1 MRKEGLEQIFIEAK
15 KNSNVIFVGSDLA
28 PGTLVEFKTELPDQ
42 FFIEGIS
49 EAHVMTMAAGLAS
62 EGNIV
67 FVNSISSFLLRRSF
81 EQFFLD
87 VCCENQHVI
96 VLGNGA
102 GLVYGPLGHTHTIC
116 DDFAILANHPN
127 LTILAPSDAN
137 EMTKLISHAVN
148 NPGPYYI
155 RMAKGNEPNIT
166 LNQYIG
172 IGKPLS
178 YPGNTKTDSVI
189 ITTGKT
195 LHLALKLQANSSHS
209 FDIYH
214 FSTVLPFDEEAS
226 LKLIEKYSTVIIIE
240 EHFSR
245 GGLGQ
250 MMAYAMMKNG
260 IQKKFL
266 HFHLDE
272 QSIFTYGK
280 QEELM
285 SLFGLGE
292 SIFKKNNLL

>member
-1 MRKEGLEQIFIEAK
+1 MRKEGLHQIFLEAR
-15 KNSNVIFVGSDLA
+15 KNPNIIFVGSDLA
-28 PGTLVEFKTELPDQ
+28 PGTLTEFKTELPEQ

-67 FVNSISSFLLRRSF
+67 FVNSIASFLLRRSF

-127 LTILAPSDAN
+127 LTILSPADAN

-148 NPGPYYI
+148 HPGPYYI
-155 RMAKGNEPNIT
+155 RMAKGNEPDVT
-166 LNQYIG
+166 LNHSINIG
-172 IGKPLS
+172 TPLF
-178 YPGNTKTDSVI
+178 YPAGRTADSVI
-189 ITTGKT
+189 ITTGKA
-195 LHLALKLQANSSHS
+195 LHQALALQKSSSHS
-209 FDIYH
+209 FDVYH
-214 FSTVLPFDEEAS
+214 FSTVLPFNEQTAME
-226 LKLIEKYSTVIIIE
+226 LIKKYSQVIIIE
-240 EHFSR
+240 EHLSR

-250 MMAYAMMKNG
+250 MIAYAMARNSVH
-260 IQKKFL
+260 KKFL
-266 HFHLDE
+266 HFHLND

-285 SLFGLGE
+285 EMFGLGE
-292 SIFKKNNLL
+292 SFFKQNNLF

>member
-1 MRKEGLEQIFIEAK
+1 MRKEGLHQIFLEAR
-15 KNSNVIFVGSDLA
+15 KNPNLIFVGSDLA
-28 PGTLVEFKTELPDQ
+28 PGTLTEFKTELPDQ

-67 FVNSISSFLLRRSF
+67 FVNSIASFLLRRSF

-87 VCCENQHVI
+87 ICCENQHVI

-137 EMTKLISHAVN
+137 EMTQLISHAVN
-148 NPGPYYI
+148 HPGPYYI
-155 RMAKGNEPNIT
+155 RMAKGNEPNVT
-166 LNQYIG
+166 LNQSICIG
-172 IGKPLS
+172 APLY
-178 YPGNTKTDSVI
+178 YPASKATESVI
-189 ITTGKT
+189 ITTGKA
-195 LHLALKLQANSSHS
+195 LHQALALQASSSHS
-209 FDIYH
+209 FDVYH
-214 FSTVLPFDEEAS
+214 FSTVLPFNEQALLELLS
-226 LKLIEKYSTVIIIE
+226 KYSTVIIIE

-250 MMAYAMMKNG
+250 MIAYAMMKNS
-260 IQKKFL
+260 IQKKYL

-285 SLFGLGE
+285 DLFGLGE
-292 SIFKKNNLL
+292 SFFKQKNLL